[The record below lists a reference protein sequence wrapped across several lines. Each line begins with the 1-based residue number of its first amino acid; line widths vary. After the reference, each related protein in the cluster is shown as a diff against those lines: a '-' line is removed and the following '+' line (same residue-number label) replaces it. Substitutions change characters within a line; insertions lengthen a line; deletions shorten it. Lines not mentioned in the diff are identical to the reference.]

1 MISSTYWVEGF
12 LLGLGSAAHCA
23 GMCGAFAIQAAGLRG
38 GRSAAGRVVAWWAGK
53 YFSYLFIGTL
63 AGLFG
68 QEILASAPRLQ
79 GWLGMLTALMIL
91 TSGVIFLTGPSSV
104 GGGALS
110 RLLAPVFAA
119 ARGGLSRGGPFA
131 LGVLTGLLP
140 CGPVY
145 VAALNGAAGGHALT
159 VVAMMSSLALGTLP
173 ILILVGVAGRGI
185 IERSRGR
192 MFRIAGFAAI
202 FAAGALA
209 LFRALP
215 KILMAYNATGVPPC
229 CH

>member
-1 MISSTYWVEGF
+1 MIASTFWVEGF

-23 GMCGAFAIQAAGLRG
+23 GMCGVFAVQATGLRR
-38 GRSAAGRVVAWWAGK
+38 GRTAAGRVLAWWAGK

-68 QEILASAPRLQ
+68 QEMLASAPRLQ
-79 GWLGMLTALMIL
+79 GWLGLLTALMIL
-91 TSGVIFLTGPSSV
+91 TSGVFFLMGPAAAR
-104 GGGALS
+104 GGTMS
-110 RLLAPVFAA
+110 RLVAPVFAA
-119 ARGGLSRGGPFA
+119 ARAALGRGGPFA

-173 ILILVGVAGRGI
+173 ILLLVGLAGRGI

-192 MFRIAGFAAI
+192 IFRIAGFAAI
-202 FAAGALA
+202 LAAGALA
-209 LFRALP
+209 LYRALP